1 MYCALW
7 FTSKEQNFIK
17 LPLFELILSRLNIFT
32 KNSDYSYSGL
42 KGYFMLWVKW
52 NNFSTSK
59 KPFLQTAF
67 CLRSSLTRF
76 SFCYSKL
83 LFLCELLSLGSC
95 IFYPYQCFYSENI
108 FAIQFYLDIFF
119 EDVCLITLMLWRL
132 IQNLPRI
139 VITMGTHTWT
149 KIYWHLVGP
158 LYSSDFL
165 GKEAWL
171 LLLLF

>member
-1 MYCALW
+1 MFVSPPLIYPSLNEISEVDLYKKGGRR
-7 FTSKEQNFIK
+7 FKGQTTK
-17 LPLFELILSRLNIFT
+17 LNLSRKFEEQIVKNI
-32 KNSDYSYSGL
+32 
-42 KGYFMLWVKW
+42 
-52 NNFSTSK
+52 
-59 KPFLQTAF
+59 FLQTAF

-149 KIYWHLVGP
+149 KIYWHLWP
-158 LYSSDFL
+158 IL
-165 GKEAWL
+165 
-171 LLLLF
+171 